1 MLRTVIIVLLVFLK
15 TFFVFSQQVLLSNEE
30 TFLSGD
36 TRELLGKLGERILVF
51 NQQGSLRYE
60 LEIYNDKLQLLKT
73 RELLFEKQKVD
84 ILAALPT
91 GDQFILLYSL
101 FHKLDKLNYIRKYNA
116 DGDLLDSMKISEE
129 GNVLDYGY
137 YEPVQSKNE
146 QFLLLARQT
155 TYYSLE
161 MALLDLKNFQVV
173 WFEEKDFPDYM
184 LERDLADISVRDNG
198 EVYLVFEKNNFGW
211 QKAKHFHHIFIIL
224 PDNKEMSNLKV
235 PFNGRLT
242 ADFSLVFDQK
252 NDKVI
257 VAGLYAE
264 RSFEDAAGHFV
275 YSLRNGLLEKEIVYT
290 PFSLKLLKS
299 NQTSKR
305 KIKKELSDLH
315 MVDVIVKNDGGL
327 LILAEIRKE
336 LTRESARH
344 RYTDYYYEDI
354 FLICTRPDGSLFWNE
369 QIRKYQLSY
378 DDDAKY
384 SSYFLF
390 STPSLVRL
398 IFNDEIKN
406 ENTISEFAFS
416 PLGIGKRKS
425 LFSTDLHRL
434 RLMFSKAI
442 QVSPESFIVP
452 SMADGKYR
460 LVMVSY

>member
-1 MLRTVIIVLLVFLK
+1 MLRILLIVLIIYLK
-15 TFFVFSQQVLLSNEE
+15 TFFVFSQQVLLSNEK

-36 TRELLGKLGERILVF
+36 TQELLGKLGDRILVF
-51 NQQGSLRYE
+51 NQFGSSRYE
-60 LEIYNDKLQLLKT
+60 LEIYNEKLQQLKT

-91 GDQFILLYSL
+91 GNQFVILYSY
-101 FHKLDKLNYIRKYNA
+101 FHKLDKLNCIRKYKA
-116 DGDLLDSMKISEE
+116 EGDLIDSLKISEE

-137 YEPVQSKNE
+137 FTPVQSKNE

-161 MALLDLKNFQVV
+161 LALLDLKNFQIM
-173 WFEEKDFPDYM
+173 WFGEKEFPDY
-184 LERDLADISVRDNG
+184 LIERDLADISVKDNG

-211 QKAKHFHHIFIIL
+211 QKAKHFHHIFTIL
-224 PDNKEMSNLKV
+224 PASQQMSNLKV

-242 ADFSLVFDQK
+242 VDFSVVFDQK
-252 NDKVI
+252 NDRVM

-264 RSFEDAAGHFV
+264 RSYEDATGHFV
-275 YSLRNGLLEKEIVYT
+275 YSLKNGELEKEIVFT

-299 NQTSKR
+299 NQTSKK
-305 KIKKELSDLH
+305 KIKKELNDLQ
-315 MVDVIVKNDGGL
+315 MADLIVKNDGGL
-327 LILAEIRKE
+327 LMIAEVRKE

-378 DDDAKY
+378 DDEAKY

-434 RLMFSKAI
+434 RLMFSKAV

-452 SMADGKYR
+452 SMAEGKYR